1 MPIRSDQPEAG
12 LCFGVSSSLP
22 QHCHPLGDWNEHGEL
37 QPKCCEYDTH
47 SCSTHSLAQP
57 QSLTPDEDL
66 QQTLIAAIDTE
77 MEVEQ
82 EAEDKKHKKYEER
95 KEDTEA
101 ALAAIFALLE
111 EVEYVGNG
119 KTRGKRLREAD
130 FS

>member
-1 MPIRSDQPEAG
+1 M
-12 LCFGVSSSLP
+12 L
-22 QHCHPLGDWNEHGEL
+22 
-37 QPKCCEYDTH
+37 
-47 SCSTHSLAQP
+47 THSLTQP
-57 QSLTPDEDL
+57 QSLTPDEGL